1 MIPYFLSFLSYT
13 YPLRPIACAK
23 TMHISMQDASA
34 RWLQQVLTQ
43 AKPTVM
49 PTSNNNKSFSAVQPT
64 AQFNDAFPTNNQSLS
79 SLPPLV
85 PRPSLPHTSRPAIRH
100 DTRSDRRPRMRQRRT
115 TRNPGHPVTTYL
127 RFVRENEGHAYG
139 HTCNV

>member
-64 AQFNDAFPTNNQSLS
+64 AQSRLRQ
-79 SLPPLV
+79 V
-85 PRPSLPHTSRPAIRH
+85 PRIANSMMLSQPTTNHS
-100 DTRSDRRPRMRQRRT
+100 PRY
-115 TRNPGHPVTTYL
+115 HL
-127 RFVRENEGHAYG
+127 
-139 HTCNV
+139 